1 MGRNRLPDAVKV
13 ARGTDQPCR
22 MSGDA
27 GVSVLDSV
35 KAPAFLS
42 GAAKKIFE
50 ETAFQL
56 CSCRVLTA
64 LDVEQLSMYAL
75 NVGRA
80 IEAEKAIKKEGAVIT
95 VKTKYDQ
102 VPAVNP
108 WVKIQKDAIS
118 VSSAIAAQYG
128 LTPVS
133 RMRIAQ
139 MVAPEKKEKDPFEEF
154 DL

>member
-35 KAPAFLS
+35 KAPTFLT
-42 GAAKKIFE
+42 GDAKKIFE
-50 ETAFQL
+50 QTAQQL
-56 CSCRVLTA
+56 CNCRVLTA

-80 IEAEKAIKKEGAVIT
+80 IEAEKAIRKQGAVIKIVT
-95 VKTKYDQ
+95 RYDSI
-102 VPAVNP
+102 PTVNP

-118 VSSAIAAQYG
+118 ISSAIAAQYG

>member
-35 KAPAFLS
+35 KAPLYLKGTSKKVFEQT
-42 GAAKKIFE
+42 AA
-50 ETAFQL
+50 QL
-56 CSCRVLTA
+56 CNCRVLTA
-64 LDVEQLSMYAL
+64 LDIEQLSMYAI
-75 NVGRA
+75 NVARA
-80 IEAEKAIKKEGAVIT
+80 IEAEEALRKEGAVIKMT
-95 VKTKYDQ
+95 TRYDI
-102 VPAVNP
+102 VPIVNP

-118 VSSAIAAQYG
+118 ISSAIAAQYG

-139 MVAPEKKEKDPFEEF
+139 MVAPPKKEKDPFEEF